1 MASLPEIV
9 LVHGAWHTPTNY
21 TSYTTD
27 LKKAGFTVHTP
38 HLPSCNGTRPPTATL
53 PEDVRH
59 VRSVVQNLV
68 EANKRVIMIMH
79 SYGGLVGISAV
90 QELDLPTR
98 KAAGQPGGV
107 IHLLY
112 LCAYMLVPGAT
123 MWSIVEE
130 TGADKMWAQLVDEDE
145 DGTFFPLDPGML
157 FFSGLEESAFVE
169 EVVSTLVRF
178 PVKALREGAT
188 GDAWRRVP
196 VTFVKTLGDF
206 AVPVAAQDIML
217 ERVRGEGGV
226 VRVEEFDTHHSPWV
240 SMPEEVVRV
249 AVQAAGDERNPE

>member
-1 MASLPEIV
+1 
-9 LVHGAWHTPTNY
+9 
-21 TSYTTD
+21 
-27 LKKAGFTVHTP
+27 
-38 HLPSCNGTRPPTATL
+38 
-53 PEDVRH
+53 
-59 VRSVVQNLV
+59 
-68 EANKRVIMIMH
+68 MH

-169 EVVSTLVRF
+169 EVG
-178 PVKALREGAT
+178 LREGAT

-196 VTFVKTLGDF
+196 VTFVKKLGDF
-206 AVPVAAQDIML
+206 AVPVAAQDTML
-217 ERVRGEGGV
+217 ERIRGEGGV